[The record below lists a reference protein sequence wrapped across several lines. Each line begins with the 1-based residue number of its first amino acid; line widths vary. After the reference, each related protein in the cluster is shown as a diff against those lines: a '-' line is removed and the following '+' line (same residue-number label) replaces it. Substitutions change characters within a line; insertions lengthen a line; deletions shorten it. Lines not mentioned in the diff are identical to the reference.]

1 MKRWNYGWVIG
12 RSLAVFATVT
22 VVAPALATDNRQ
34 PATMPAP
41 AQEALREEMRDFM
54 VALHLIIGSLGEGKL
69 VEAADTAE
77 QKLGV
82 GAMGRHRAS
91 PMDARP
97 GAFMP
102 QDMHALGRGLHF
114 AATDFAKAARTGD
127 KALALAAF
135 PPVTASCV
143 ACHMSYRIR

>member
-1 MKRWNYGWVIG
+1 MKTLLGI
-12 RSLAVFATVT
+12 LAALLFC
-22 VVAPALATDNRQ
+22 APVLAADNRQ
-34 PATMPAP
+34 LATMPAP

-54 VALHLIIGSLGEGKL
+54 AALHLIMGSLGEGKL
-69 VEAADTAE
+69 TEAADTAE

-127 KALALAAF
+127 MGRALAAL